1 MNVHPIEKQ
10 NAIVVKVLK
19 TTLADTFVLYL
30 KTLNYH
36 WHVTGS
42 SFYSLHKLFEE
53 QYLALAESLDVLA
66 ERIRQHNEIAPATFK
81 SILHHAQLE
90 ESDRLLSS
98 NEMINDL
105 INSHSAINEYCKKG
119 IEIAGKIH
127 DDATIDLLTQRVVYH
142 EKVIWMLKSNISI
155 NDQSS

>member
-10 NAIVVKVLK
+10 NAKVAKILK
-19 TTLADTFVLYL
+19 TVLADTFVIYL

-36 WHVTGS
+36 WHVTGN

-53 QYLALAESLDVLA
+53 QYNALAESLDEIA
-66 ERIRQHNEIAPATFK
+66 ERIRQLNEIAPATTK
-81 SILHHAQLE
+81 SILTHTQLE
-90 ESDRLLSS
+90 ETEKLLSA

-105 INSHSAINEYCKKG
+105 IENHGIINDFCKKS

-127 DDATIDLLTQRVVYH
+127 DDATVDLLTQRVVYH
-142 EKVIWMLKSNISI
+142 EKVIWMLKSMRK
-155 NDQSS
+155 DDKA